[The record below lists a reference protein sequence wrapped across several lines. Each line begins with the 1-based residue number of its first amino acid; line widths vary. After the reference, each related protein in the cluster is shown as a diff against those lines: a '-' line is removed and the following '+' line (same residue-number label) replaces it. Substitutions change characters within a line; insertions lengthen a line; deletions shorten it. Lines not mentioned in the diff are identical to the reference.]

1 MFSDMFSNVHNAP
14 LSACY
19 DLGYHI
25 ASGRLVRI
33 PAKRLG
39 VGIPLGCVRIVR
51 YRSRDAAQGNA
62 WWTSPYDDFGHLLPA
77 YWAYALAEKVAVP
90 A

>member
-1 MFSDMFSNVHNAP
+1 MINRPRAP
-14 LSACY
+14 LSECY

-25 ASGRLVRI
+25 ATRRLVRI

-39 VGIPLGCVRIVR
+39 LGIPEGCVRIVR
-51 YRSRDAAQGNA
+51 YRSRDAARGNA

-77 YWAYALAEKVAVP
+77 YWAYVQVEDVAVP